1 MATNEVGDMISD
13 LIINEDEGTQKPSMI
28 IDDECEIRII
38 FDDEYEYVVYLIFE
52 SLEERAVIA
61 LEVNDREKASSI
73 LINAFER
80 IGELVDE
87 AD

>member
-38 FDDEYEYVVYLIFE
+38 FDDEYEDVVYLIFE